1 MSTEEKIIPMEEV
14 TEPDRNEETP
24 EVITPEQ
31 YVICTDEAISYSEDL
46 KCLDALKL
54 LLGGILFTIQHAHAT
69 ISDAQPEKAEE
80 VKRELYDLVNIG
92 ASNVLKK
99 FAPEFE
105 LRPDLTAEAIMKA
118 ENEILDEFDEETTEE

>member
-1 MSTEEKIIPMEEV
+1 MSTEEKIIPMKEV
-14 TEPDRNEETP
+14 GEP

-31 YVICTDEAISYSEDL
+31 YVICAEEAISYSDDL
-46 KCLDALKL
+46 KCIDALKL

-69 ISDAQPEKAEE
+69 ISDVHPEKAEE

-92 ASNVLKK
+92 ASNILKK

-118 ENEILDEFDEETTEE
+118 ENEILDDFAEECDT

>member
-14 TEPDRNEETP
+14 GEPDRNEETP

-31 YVICTDEAISYSEDL
+31 YVICAEEAISYSDDL
-46 KCLDALKL
+46 KCIDALKL

-69 ISDAQPEKAEE
+69 ISDVHPEKAEE

-92 ASNVLKK
+92 ASNILKK

-118 ENEILDEFDEETTEE
+118 ENEILDDFAEECDT

>member
-14 TEPDRNEETP
+14 N

-31 YVICTDEAISYSEDL
+31 YVICAEEAISYSDDL
-46 KCLDALKL
+46 KCIDALKL

-69 ISDAQPEKAEE
+69 ISDVHPEKAEE

-92 ASNVLKK
+92 ASNILKK

-118 ENEILDEFDEETTEE
+118 ENEILDDFAEE

>member
-1 MSTEEKIIPMEEV
+1 MSTEEKIIPMKEV
-14 TEPDRNEETP
+14 GEPDRNEETP

-31 YVICTDEAISYSEDL
+31 YVICAEEAISYSDDL
-46 KCLDALKL
+46 KCIDALKL
-54 LLGGILFTIQHAHAT
+54 LLGGVLFTIQHAHAT
-69 ISDAQPEKAEE
+69 ISDVHPEKAEE

-92 ASNVLKK
+92 ASNILKK

-118 ENEILDEFDEETTEE
+118 ENEILDDFAEECDT